1 MKFWKEHAKLR
12 VLLIAILF
20 LTGVATTIWGWTL
33 TGKLAGLGT
42 MIAGVT
48 LLLVALWIYNKP
60 FERAPKKRS

>member
-20 LTGVATTIWGWTL
+20 VAGVAATIWGWKL
-33 TGKLAGLGT
+33 TGKLAGLGI
-42 MIAGVT
+42 MIAGVA

-60 FERAPKKRS
+60 FGRTPKKQS